1 MSMEIKVKKR
11 AAACAIMAWGLAA
24 GIVFANPPLPSD
36 AWVGTWKL
44 DPSKSKLAGFT
55 ISYTKTPGGM
65 YHFSDGSTVD
75 YDFAIDG
82 KEYPAEYG
90 RKITWSDSG
99 DHAWDSQTT
108 ADGKVLAKIHRALSA
123 DGKTLKVTATG
134 LNADGSPF
142 NELVV
147 YKRVSGSDGLE
158 GKWLAI
164 KDDAD
169 APPTFIV
176 SAPAPGVLRWE
187 VPAWQA
193 ATEGALD
200 GSDHPIKGGTQPPG
214 LTLGSRL
221 KSPSKISYVM
231 KIDGKPNQYGIQTLA
246 ADGRSFTDVSWIP
259 GKENEKTVAWY
270 VKQ

>member
-1 MSMEIKVKKR
+1 MEIATKKHVMV
-11 AAACAIMAWGLAA
+11 CAILAWGLAA
-24 GIVFANPPLPSD
+24 GIVAAAPSMPSD

-55 ISYTKTPGGM
+55 VTYSKTPGGL
-65 YHFSDGSTVD
+65 YHFSDGGLD
-75 YDFAIDG
+75 YDFGIDG
-82 KEYPAEYG
+82 KQYPVAYG
-90 RKITWSDSG
+90 RKTTWSVSG
-99 DHAWDSQTT
+99 DRAWESETT
-108 ADGKVLAKIHRALSA
+108 ADGKVLAKMHRELSV
-123 DGKTLKVTATG
+123 DGKTLKVTAEGT
-134 LNADGSPF
+134 NADGSAF
-142 NELVV
+142 NELTV
-147 YKRVSGSDGLE
+147 YKRVSGSAGLE
-158 GKWLAI
+158 GTWLAI

-169 APPTFIV
+169 APSSFIV
-176 SAPAPGVLRWE
+176 SAPTPGVLRWE

-193 ATEGALD
+193 STEGALD

-214 LTLGSRL
+214 FTIGSRL
-221 KSPSKISYVM
+221 KSPLKISYVM